1 MYAPITLKLS
11 KLQPTEDS
19 IDPFGY
25 DPRRQVVSCRFGVFY
40 KAVDSF
46 KLFSRHD
53 KLLLDVVFKLRL
65 RGNEELF
72 GPFVYRDVNSLHRA
86 CPPRTAS
93 ANPSRSQRG

>member
-19 IDPFGY
+19 IDSFGY

-65 RGNEELF
+65 RGNEELS
-72 GPFVYRDVNSLHRA
+72 GPFVYRDVNFLHRA
-86 CPPRTAS
+86 CPSRTAS
-93 ANPSRSQRG
+93 ADSPRSQRG